1 MTRGCCWHHETVKL
15 CYVDETGTDGQS
27 RLVVMVGIVA
37 DSRRLHRTQTDFAD
51 TFARLGEGTVK
62 ELREL
67 KSVELYR
74 GHGPWKGVDGPDRA
88 AIIGDLCAWLCE
100 RKQDIALAA
109 IDVER
114 FREDSLHEDLDHWMT
129 AALHIALQ
137 VQRAHQGLKKR
148 KGSTFLIFDEHQRH
162 ADRLAE
168 LLFDPPEWTD
178 AYYGRSKHQERLDQ
192 VIDTAFYARSHHVGF
207 VQVADLF
214 AFLFRRYAE
223 LHDYGV
229 PPAYEDEVER
239 IDGWV
244 ERICQPA
251 ARATAPLA
259 EEAEGPRV
267 IVVLSPCTSFS
278 RRAGLAPAG
287 AGGPAP
293 ERRKRART
301 GPSTN
306 GERPMVS

>member
-1 MTRGCCWHHETVKL
+1 
-15 CYVDETGTDGQS
+15 
-27 RLVVMVGIVA
+27 MVGIVA
-37 DSRRLHRTQTDFAD
+37 DSQRLHRTQTDFAD
-51 TFARLGEGTVK
+51 TFARLGEATVR

-100 RKQDIALAA
+100 RKHDIALAA
-109 IDVER
+109 IDLER
-114 FREDSLHEDLDHWMT
+114 FREDSLHEDLDDWMT

-192 VIDTAFYARSHHVGF
+192 VIDTAFYARSHHVGL

-229 PPAYEDEVER
+229 LPVYENEVER

-244 ERICQPA
+244 ERIAGRLLGQPHRWPKRSKDPVSSWYSA
-251 ARATAPLA
+251 AAPRSLVA
-259 EEAEGPRV
+259 LG
-267 IVVLSPCTSFS
+267 
-278 RRAGLAPAG
+278 
-287 AGGPAP
+287 
-293 ERRKRART
+293 
-301 GPSTN
+301 
-306 GERPMVS
+306 